1 MTVLVWITEGTWR
14 ACVAAARAVVPDDAP
29 VLLLHVTPEDL
40 PGAAHGAYEA
50 LLGRGHP
57 ERDPGPRVA
66 AAAAR
71 SGADLLADAARALG
85 RPCERAERRGRPERE
100 VLTAAAGA
108 DLLIVARDGDRS
120 RPGPKSLGHAT
131 RFVVDHAPCAVL
143 LVWPGRPRQ
152 PGDSRH
158 GPGPGAPAPGPP
170 GPPPPHR
177 RPG

>member
-40 PGAAHGAYEA
+40 P
-50 LLGRGHP
+50 GRGHP

-143 LVWPGRPRQ
+143 
-152 PGDSRH
+152 
-158 GPGPGAPAPGPP
+158 
-170 GPPPPHR
+170 
-177 RPG
+177 

>member
-71 SGADLLADAARALG
+71 SGADLPAGAAGRASG
-85 RPCERAERRGRPERE
+85 PS
-100 VLTAAAGA
+100 AAA
-108 DLLIVARDGDRS
+108 VPSARS
-120 RPGPKSLGHAT
+120 S
-131 RFVVDHAPCAVL
+131 
-143 LVWPGRPRQ
+143 
-152 PGDSRH
+152 
-158 GPGPGAPAPGPP
+158 
-170 GPPPPHR
+170 R
-177 RPG
+177 RPPARTC